1 MIETFSTDLPH
12 GITLS
17 CRAAGQRGR
26 PLMLFLHGFPEGAF
40 IWDTLMQHFAQP
52 QHNGLRAG
60 SACALAARRLEAG
73 ETPLDYIT
81 LLPLYLRAP
90 QAERER
96 AAREG
101 AKHG

>member
-1 MIETFSTDLPH
+1 MRRWAKTRAVPRRRRRP
-12 GITLS
+12 TLKRRFT
-17 CRAAGQRGR
+17 RAAGGY
-26 PLMLFLHGFPEGAF
+26 GA
-40 IWDTLMQHFAQP
+40 FAQP

-90 QAERER
+90 QVNAKR